1 MKKVPDTLI
10 VLMLFVL
17 WGCASQN
24 LKIKDKIVFGAAEH
38 VVILPEDVLLA
49 ARIDTGAQTSAIS
62 VSHIEPFEKD
72 GQHWVRFTIG
82 DLKTHKPI
90 VLQRAVVKQIRIRR
104 THGED
109 EIRSVVKLTAKI
121 GRLSL
126 TREFG
131 LADRRKF
138 IHQVLIGRNYLH
150 GQVVVDVSKNYRIG
164 VQR

>member
-1 MKKVPDTLI
+1 MKTVPDTLI
-10 VLMLFVL
+10 LIAVLFALA
-17 WGCASQN
+17 GCASQ
-24 LKIKDKIVFGAAEH
+24 DKPDAMMVLGAAEH
-38 VVILPEDVLLA
+38 VVILPENILLA

-62 VSHIEPFEKD
+62 AGQIEFFEKE
-72 GQHWVRFTIG
+72 GHRWVRFTIK
-82 DLKTHKPI
+82 DLKTNKPI
-90 VLQRAVVKQIRIRR
+90 ILQRPVVKQIRIRR
-104 THGED
+104 TQGED

-138 IHQVLIGRNYLH
+138 MHAVLIGRNYLH
-150 GQVVVDVSKNYRIG
+150 GQVLVDVSEDYRLG